1 MLNANWSP
9 FRKVEPKVPYWSRGN
24 VRCIQLT
31 DTAGTGKR
39 PPSTPT
45 RAPYPI
51 RRAALRTWVAL
62 ESTDNP
68 DTPLVGSMT
77 AEASAS
83 TERKPPLPPSNPRLA
98 STIGAGMAPW
108 KLEGTVL
115 LFAESG
121 FGRLAL
127 IAFTRAVTLRCPS
140 PPSDLAVPSTGLPP
154 LTIMPASGW
163 NARIASTAVLQA
175 AVAFGSGMA
184 HCGSWAARDAPN
196 ETRAT
201 VMVIMFLNEYISPP
215 PLGSQPEGWARH
227 DAVLKDN
234 ACASAQCSAEPTLQR
249 GDHRSANLTARVPAR
264 TSPINQ
270 VSTWTRRAAAV
281 IVSTSSRPAIAIM
294 PTPRLNTR
302 RISPSDTRPARISTR
317 KTAGQRH
324 ARAPMTASH

>member
-51 RRAALRTWVAL
+51 PRAALPTWVAL

-68 DTPLVGSMT
+68 DTPLVGSTT

-83 TERKPPLPPSNPRLA
+83 TERKPPFPPSNPRLA

-154 LTIMPASGW
+154 LTIIPASGW
-163 NARIASTAVLQA
+163 DARIASTAVLQA
-175 AVAFGSGMA
+175 AAAVGSCHA
-184 HCGSWAARDAPN
+184 HRGSWGARDAARG
-196 ETRAT
+196 TRAT
-201 VMVIMFLNEYISPP
+201 IVVVILLNECICPP
-215 PLGSQPEGWARH
+215 PH
-227 DAVLKDN
+227 VF
-234 ACASAQCSAEPTLQR
+234 
-249 GDHRSANLTARVPAR
+249 
-264 TSPINQ
+264 
-270 VSTWTRRAAAV
+270 
-281 IVSTSSRPAIAIM
+281 
-294 PTPRLNTR
+294 
-302 RISPSDTRPARISTR
+302 PS
-317 KTAGQRH
+317 
-324 ARAPMTASH
+324 